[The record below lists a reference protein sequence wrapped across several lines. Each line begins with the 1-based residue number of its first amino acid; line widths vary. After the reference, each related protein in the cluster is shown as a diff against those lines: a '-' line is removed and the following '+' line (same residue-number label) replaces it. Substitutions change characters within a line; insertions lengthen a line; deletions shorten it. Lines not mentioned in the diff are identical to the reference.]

1 MYNKYI
7 VIITAENKEKYI
19 ANTIFSCVKNI
30 KKNNLRIF
38 VSYKNLSNEI
48 ELKNKFRKF
57 KNIFFVKSLIKKN
70 HPTQDQLYKI
80 KKILKYVKNEWV
92 LLLDGDDIFKP
103 NKIKILDDLKLNKK
117 RIYLH
122 DHELKFG
129 KIIKPSIYKSYKNLY
144 IYKKIFNDWPQKI
157 ATSSIVVSGN
167 LLKKFYK
174 NSDPFKWKYLAIDIQ
189 IILFYFYK
197 KNLKYINHNLT
208 TKVENINNLDQTF
221 LKFNKKLYWL
231 RRMEQHNLTKVLSG
245 KKNLFD
251 RLITF
256 IFIKFL

>member
-1 MYNKYI
+1 M
-7 VIITAENKEKYI
+7 
-19 ANTIFSCVKNI
+19 
-30 KKNNLRIF
+30 
-38 VSYKNLSNEI
+38 
-48 ELKNKFRKF
+48 
-57 KNIFFVKSLIKKN
+57 
-70 HPTQDQLYKI
+70 
-80 KKILKYVKNEWV
+80 
-92 LLLDGDDIFKP
+92 
-103 NKIKILDDLKLNKK
+103 DDLKLNKK

-129 KIIKPSIYKSYKNLY
+129 KIIKPSIYKSYKNFY